1 MARILIIDDED
12 ELRSMLR
19 RMLEQAGHQV
29 TEAVD
34 GAEGIKLYEQDRP
47 DLIITDIIMPEKE
60 GVETIIALR
69 RADPDL
75 PIIAISGGGRLEATD
90 FLTMAKK
97 LGARRTLSK
106 PFRRD
111 QLLEAVGDCLA
122 GDEA

>member
-12 ELRSMLR
+12 ELRSTLR
-19 RMLEQAGHQV
+19 QMLEHAGHEV
-29 TEAVD
+29 TEAAN
-34 GAEGIKLYEQDRP
+34 GAEGIRLYEQDTH

-97 LGARRTLSK
+97 LGARHTLSK

-111 QLLEAVGDCLA
+111 QLLEAVGECLA

>member
-29 TEAVD
+29 TEAVN

-75 PIIAISGGGRLEATD
+75 PIIAISGGGRLETTD
-90 FLTMAKK
+90 FLTMARK

-111 QLLEAVGDCLA
+111 QLLEAVGACLA
-122 GDEA
+122 EDEA